1 MNRLTPLEIQRATF
15 ARRLRGHDPDAV
27 REFLGE
33 IAEQLEE
40 EARTRGD
47 LRAQVA
53 RLTQE
58 VEEYRQRA
66 DAVNQ
71 ALVAAQRTAETT
83 VGRAETEAQR
93 IIAEAEALADRV
105 VDDAA
110 RRAEN
115 VELVIGQLRGRR
127 RAARAELKRLVDVLS
142 GTVRDDEVAEQ
153 RTSDS
158 PTVSFL
164 RRRSGDAKGE
174 R

>member
-1 MNRLTPLEIQRATF
+1 MDRMTPLEIQRASF
-15 ARRLRGHDPDAV
+15 DRKWRGLDPEAV
-27 REFLGE
+27 RSFLGE

-40 EARTRGD
+40 EARMRGE
-47 LRAQVA
+47 LRAQIA

-66 DAVNQ
+66 AAVNE
-71 ALVAAQRTAETT
+71 ALVAAQRTADATIA
-83 VGRAETEAQR
+83 RAEAEAQR
-93 IIAEAEALADRV
+93 VIADAEALADRV

-115 VELVIGQLRGRR
+115 IELVIGQLRTRR
-127 RAARAELKRLVDVLS
+127 RGARADLKRLVELL
-142 GTVRDDEVAEQ
+142 GGAARDDEAAEQ
-153 RTSDS
+153 RESEE

-164 RRRSGDAKGE
+164 RRRQNDAKGE